1 MVKRAAGL
9 RFLRGLVRSGMA
21 QQRAVGKVVAQLLAG
36 PTAKPKST
44 AKSTAKSTV
53 RPARKTAAAP
63 ASLPAK
69 VAAPHVPASPGKWL
83 ASHYTAPALG
93 GVGAARRMSYWL
105 YLPEQAPDPASA
117 GLPLVVLLHGCQQT
131 ATQLAQGTRMN
142 QLAERSGCAVLYPQQ
157 RVSSHAQRCW
167 KWFDHATQL
176 GGGDVPMIVGIID
189 KVQRQYG
196 LDRSRIY
203 IAGMSAG
210 AGMAHIVALNHPDLI
225 AAVGL
230 HSGPAFGA
238 GHSVM
243 GALGVLQHGAGARG
257 EHAIRDLLQRRPPF
271 PGMPTILIQG
281 EVDRVVRPIN
291 QRQLLEQGLLLN
303 GLPAGMAAKVSSVPG
318 GRAGSRKAHQIQ
330 DYYVGRTLLLRVAR
344 IAQLEHAWSGG
355 DPAVPFH
362 ASGGP
367 DAGQMMLD
375 FFARH
380 RRAPA

>member
-1 MVKRAAGL
+1 MMVKRAAGL
-9 RFLRGLVRSGMA
+9 RLLRSLMRSGQA
-21 QQRAVGKVVAQLLAG
+21 QQRAVSKVVAQLFAA
-36 PTAKPKST
+36 PKAKPRP
-44 AKSTAKSTV
+44 TAKSTV
-53 RPARKTAAAP
+53 RPARKAATAP
-63 ASLPAK
+63 ASVPAK

-83 ASHYTAPALG
+83 ASHYTAPALAG
-93 GVGAARRMSYWL
+93 AGAARRMSYWL
-105 YLPEQAPDPASA
+105 YLPERAPDPASGA

-196 LDRSRIY
+196 FDRSRIY

-257 EHAIRDLLQRRPPF
+257 ERAIHDILQRRPAF

-281 EVDRVVRPIN
+281 EGDRVVRPIN

-303 GLPAGMAAKVSSVPG
+303 GLPAGMAGKAGSVPG
-318 GRAGSRKAHQIQ
+318 GRAGSRKAQQIQ
-330 DYYVGRTLLLRVAR
+330 DYYAGRSLVLRVAR

-362 ASGGP
+362 AGGGP